1 MDLSAPDLART
12 TLDTSDIPG
21 MPVDAGLLA
30 DLRDVANLDIVS
42 SLLKVICET
51 TGMGFAAV
59 ARVTANSWIAL
70 AVEDQ
75 IEFGLKPG
83 GELELNTTL
92 CKEVRESGLAI
103 VIGHASADDQYRHHH
118 TPRLYNIESYIS
130 VPILLSDGAYFGNL
144 CAIDPKPADIE
155 QPRIVSLFTL
165 FARLIALQ
173 LENDRRRVVAEAA
186 MLDER
191 TAGELREQFIAI
203 LGHDLRNPLQ
213 GVTAGAQ
220 LIQRKTD
227 DPELIGIASR
237 IRSSARRMS
246 ALIDDVLDFAR
257 GRLGGGFG
265 VKVDEVGDLDRAF
278 EDVVDE
284 LTSAHPERSINVVI
298 RVDGPVRCDRSR
310 LQQLASNLLANAIA
324 HGSSSSPI
332 EFEAVIRDGELTIAV
347 ANDGEP
353 IPAEN
358 LHQVFAPFWRH
369 STSRARE
376 GLGLGLFICAQIVKA
391 HDGRFDVTSS
401 SQAGTRFVARIPLGQ
416 VR

>member
-1 MDLSAPDLART
+1 MELQAPDVDRRPD
-12 TLDTSDIPG
+12 DTPDLLL
-21 MPVDAGLLA
+21 DAGLQA
-30 DLRDVANLDIVS
+30 DLRDVANLDVVS
-42 SLLKVICET
+42 SLLQVVCQT

-59 ARVTANSWIAL
+59 ARVTDSSWTAL

-75 IEFGLKPG
+75 IDFGLKPG
-83 GELELNTTL
+83 GQLALDTTL
-92 CKEVRESGLAI
+92 CKEVRESGHAV
-103 VIGHASADDQYRHHH
+103 VIAHARLNDRYRDHH
-118 TPRLYNIESYIS
+118 TPRIYNIESYIS
-130 VPILLSDGAYFGNL
+130 VPIVLSDGAYFGNL
-144 CAIDPKPADIE
+144 CAIDPRPADIE
-155 QPRIVSLFTL
+155 QPRILSLFTL

-265 VKVDEVGDLDRAF
+265 VKLDEVADLGGALR
-278 EDVVDE
+278 DVVDE
-284 LTSAHPERSINVVI
+284 LTSAHPERSIDVNI
-298 RVDGPVRCDRSR
+298 QVDRPVRCDRSR

-332 EFEAVIRDGELTIAV
+332 EFDATIREGELTIAV
-347 ANDGEP
+347 SNDGEP
-353 IPAEN
+353 IPPDSLN
-358 LHQVFAPFWRH
+358 QVFAPFWRH

-391 HDGRFDVTSS
+391 HHGRLEVTSS
-401 SQAGTRFVARIPLGQ
+401 TDDGTHFYARIPVGS